1 MMPALG
7 AIFGF
12 IATLSAVFTYGDPLA
27 AVLFGVLTGVCGY
40 YALREEQ
47 DDD

>member
-7 AIFGF
+7 TIFGF

-27 AVLFGVLTGVCGY
+27 AALFAAMTGICGY
-40 YALREEQ
+40 YALKEPE
-47 DDD
+47 